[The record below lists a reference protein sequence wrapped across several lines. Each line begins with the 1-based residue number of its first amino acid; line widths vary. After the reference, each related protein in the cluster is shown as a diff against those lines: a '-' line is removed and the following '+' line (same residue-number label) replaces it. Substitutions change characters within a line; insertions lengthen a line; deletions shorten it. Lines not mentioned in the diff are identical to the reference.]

1 MKKTPNIAGG
11 QRHGLRITVIALVAA
26 LSAGAYWASKA
37 EIEEVTRTTGKVMA
51 SSRTQVIQAPD
62 GGVVEKVFVHEGD
75 AVKKGDL
82 LVQLDD
88 TKARAALADSSEKAA
103 ALQAARARLR
113 AETLGVAYRDD
124 SGSTFSAVQRRLH
137 ERRQTAI
144 NEDIA
149 VLEKSARLAADEVAL
164 NEPLFKSG
172 DISAAEFLR
181 LQRAA
186 NEAAGQVTTR
196 RNRFLQ
202 DAQTEMA
209 KAEEDLA
216 SIQQALNDR
225 RGMLDHTQLRA
236 PVDGVVNLITLT
248 TVGAVLRPGDEIMQL
263 LPTGEDLLIESRLRA
278 ADIGF
283 VRPGMPVNVKLDAFD
298 YSIYGTMQGEV
309 IYVSSDAL
317 TERTPQGGEQAYYRT
332 RIRITANRFKGELSH
347 TIQIQPGMTAT
358 AEIITGRHTVLD
370 YLLKPVK
377 KTLSQ
382 SMGER

>member
-1 MKKTPNIAGG
+1 MKNTSHVDRP
-11 QRHGLRITVIALVAA
+11 RYGLRLTVLALVAA
-26 LSAGAYWASKA
+26 LSVAAYWASQA
-37 EIEEVTRTTGKVMA
+37 EIEEVTRTSGKVMA

-62 GGVVEKVFVHEGD
+62 GGVVEKVFVQEGD

-88 TKARAALADSSEKAA
+88 TKARAALADSSEKSA
-103 ALQAARARLR
+103 ALQATRARLR
-113 AETLGVAYRDD
+113 AETLGVGYRDD
-124 SGSTFSAVQRRLH
+124 SRSAFSAVQRQLH
-137 ERRQTAI
+137 ERRRTALD
-144 NEDIA
+144 EDLKI
-149 VLEKSARLAADEVAL
+149 LEKSAQLAAQEVAL

-181 LQRAA
+181 LQRTA
-186 NEAAGQVTTR
+186 NEAAGQVATR

-202 DAQTEMA
+202 DAQAEMA

-216 SIQQALNDR
+216 SVQQALNDR
-225 RGMLDHTQLRA
+225 RGLLEHTQLRA

-298 YSIYGTMQGEV
+298 YSIYGTLRGEV
-309 IYVSSDAL
+309 IYVSPDAL
-317 TERTPQGGEQAYYRT
+317 TERTAQGEQTYYRT
-332 RIRITANRFKGELSH
+332 RIRITSHRFKGEQAQA
-347 TIQIQPGMTAT
+347 IQIQPGMTAT

-377 KTLSQ
+377 KTLSE